1 MEKNTHKKILI
12 LLDGEET
19 YEEHIRRGNYEE
31 QYEYYRAL
39 DIYIADDRDSKSQI
53 IFGNLIM
60 NCIRNIYE

>member
-1 MEKNTHKKILI
+1 MEKNNHKKILI

-39 DIYIADDRDSKSQI
+39 DIYIADETQ
-53 IFGNLIM
+53 NLK
-60 NCIRNIYE
+60 